1 MERFTDTALRGALLA
16 AALGSVVMLALMLG
30 DLFIPMRWNWYN
42 ALAFFAATT
51 LLAGARHLLGLARAL
66 PPAVGDR

>member
-1 MERFTDTALRGALLA
+1 MEGLTDTALRGALAA

-30 DLFIPMRWNWYN
+30 DLFMPLRWNWYN

-51 LLAGARHLLGLARAL
+51 LLAGTRHLLGLSRAL
-66 PPAVGDR
+66 PPAGK